1 MSWKKWNFVLH
12 RDVGY
17 LCIGL
22 TILYG
27 ISGVVVNHTSHSFNP
42 SYTIEKRKSQVS
54 PLAAGEK
61 PDMEYINRCL
71 QELDVTTEFKNV
83 AMLTPATMRIF
94 VEGNTIDV
102 TLATGETIEERIKRR
117 PFLYPL
123 NYIHL
128 NKGKGVWTW
137 IADVYAL
144 GLCFLAL
151 TGTLMIR
158 RKGRGRALLLTG
170 IGCLC
175 PLLYLLILQ

>member
-1 MSWKKWNFVLH
+1 MAWKKWNFILH
-12 RDVGY
+12 RDIGY

-27 ISGVVVNHTSHSFNP
+27 ISGLVVNHTSHSFNP
-42 SYTIEKRKSQVS
+42 SYTIEKRKSRVS

-61 PDMEYINRCL
+61 PDMGYINRCL
-71 QELDVTTEFKNV
+71 QELDITAGFKSV

-102 TLATGETIEERIKRR
+102 SIATGETIEERVTRR
-117 PFLYPL
+117 PFLFAL

-137 IADVYAL
+137 IADIYAL

-151 TGTLMIR
+151 TGVLMISK
-158 RKGRGRALLLTG
+158 KGRRRALFLTG

-175 PLLYLLILQ
+175 PLLYLVFHQ